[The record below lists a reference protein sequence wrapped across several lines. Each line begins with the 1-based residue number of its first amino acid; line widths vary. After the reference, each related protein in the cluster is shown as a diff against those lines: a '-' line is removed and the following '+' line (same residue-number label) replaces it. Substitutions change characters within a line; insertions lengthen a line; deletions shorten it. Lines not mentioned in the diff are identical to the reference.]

1 MILNLNLKTVIN
13 SSKLAYMNN
22 GGAYILIDAYSYNS
36 QNNNDVSNLTNLIN
50 QNIKNNTYIISID
63 FVTLNKEINFFHP
76 NLIKYTLFPTG
87 LVTVSFELFYV
98 NLSVYEGT
106 FSTIRIIIE
115 IIFCFLVLIYC
126 IIFYLDIKKIGDEI
140 YHSNNKK
147 IRKLR

>member
-1 MILNLNLKTVIN
+1 MKSKKIMILNLNLKTVIN

-87 LVTVSFELFYV
+87 LVTVSFELFY
-98 NLSVYEGT
+98 LISK
-106 FSTIRIIIE
+106 
-115 IIFCFLVLIYC
+115 FL
-126 IIFYLDIKKIGDEI
+126 
-140 YHSNNKK
+140 
-147 IRKLR
+147 